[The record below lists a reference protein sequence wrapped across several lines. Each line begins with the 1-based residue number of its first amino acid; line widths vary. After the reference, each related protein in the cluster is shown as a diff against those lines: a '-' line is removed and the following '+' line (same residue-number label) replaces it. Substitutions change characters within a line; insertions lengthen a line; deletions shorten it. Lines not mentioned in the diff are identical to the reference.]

1 MGTARDTA
9 VFVSSTATSTTPSL
23 SQGIASPRTND
34 KRRNQKEDGD
44 GNGTIIAQQLLP
56 RFEINHN
63 GICVEVSSSSSA
75 SPVERQTN
83 IKASVAV
90 DENNT
95 ERSTV
100 TKADSLSTTIL
111 QRFKKKKKKSSL
123 VSSNND
129 NGVVVDPSS
138 EAASLVPGASQQQQQ
153 RQEHPQR
160 PEERRRE
167 VQRQSTWFGEPPRM
181 MAIS

>member
-9 VFVSSTATSTTPSL
+9 VFVSSTVTSTTPSL

-34 KRRNQKEDGD
+34 SRRNQKEDGD

-56 RFEINHN
+56 RFEIDHN

-83 IKASVAV
+83 TKASVAV

-129 NGVVVDPSS
+129 THVKNTTISEDNNYVNGAVVDPSS
-138 EAASLVPGASQQQQQ
+138 DAASLVPGASQQQ
-153 RQEHPQR
+153 
-160 PEERRRE
+160 
-167 VQRQSTWFGEPPRM
+167 
-181 MAIS
+181 